1 MPSAGRYRAL
11 TWFRDHE
18 ALGPDSV
25 IDRKPPSARMR
36 RLMAKEGQVAKQPI
50 GQFKYQRWLLT
61 AKGREVLE
69 AKPAV
74 RRRGLPRIRKAKT
87 LEGTP

>member
-1 MPSAGRYRAL
+1 
-11 TWFRDHE
+11 
-18 ALGPDSV
+18 
-25 IDRKPPSARMR
+25 MR

-61 AKGREVLE
+61 AKGRQVLK
-69 AKPAV
+69 AKPVV
-74 RRRGLPRIRKAKT
+74 RRRGLPRIRKTKT